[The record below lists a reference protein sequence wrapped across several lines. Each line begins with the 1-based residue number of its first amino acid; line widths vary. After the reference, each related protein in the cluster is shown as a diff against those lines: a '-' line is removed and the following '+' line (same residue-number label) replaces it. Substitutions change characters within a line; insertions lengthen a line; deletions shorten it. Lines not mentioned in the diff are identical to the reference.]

1 MLVSVCVQYTFLSR
15 EEQWLEFCINGWNRM
30 LQPYTESTTALSDK
44 GEVFTLKKQQ
54 LKINVMKLFR

>member
-1 MLVSVCVQYTFLSR
+1 
-15 EEQWLEFCINGWNRM
+15 M

-44 GEVFTLKKQQ
+44 GEVFNLKKLL